1 MSSLCQPT
9 ARSVQVLCERRGGR
23 VVADSYLTPRA
34 IADQLR
40 LAKTDAVLAWIAR
53 GELAAVNISAGT
65 GRPTWRISPEAL
77 EEFLARRRAVPA
89 VLRPARRRKAVG
101 VVKFF

>member
-1 MSSLCQPT
+1 
-9 ARSVQVLCERRGGR
+9 
-23 VVADSYLTPRA
+23 VADTYLSPRA

-53 GELAAVNISAGT
+53 GELAAVNVSAGA
-65 GRPTWRISPEAL
+65 GRPTWRIPPEAL

-89 VLRPARRRKAVG
+89 VTRPARRRKRSA